1 MLKGECGKK
10 QATEDGVGV
19 NVGVFDVEEAGV
31 VPGGH
36 WHGVGGNGVDDDGGG
51 GDGGGGGGDGDGDG
65 DGAAW
70 EETRKSTKSTASVAT
85 IVAVFGGGVS
95 GVSGGRM
102 DQSFALG
109 CCFFHRR
116 RRFISMSCAVQE
128 AYSLPVSPLTNSA
141 STTPVPVS

>member
-1 MLKGECGKK
+1 MLNGECGKK

-19 NVGVFDVEEAGV
+19 TVGVFDVEEAGV

-36 WHGVGGNGVDDDGGG
+36 WHGVGGNVVDDGGNG
-51 GDGGGGGGDGDGDG
+51 SGDDDGDGDGDG

-85 IVAVFGGGVS
+85 IVAVLGGG
-95 GVSGGRM
+95 GGASGGRM

>member
-10 QATEDGVGV
+10 QVTEDGVGV
-19 NVGVFDVEEAGV
+19 NVGVFDEEEAGV

-36 WHGVGGNGVDDDGGG
+36 WHGVGGNGVDDGRRCGGG
-51 GDGGGGGGDGDGDG
+51 GDGDDGDDGDG

-70 EETRKSTKSTASVAT
+70 EETIKSTKSTARVAT
-85 IVAVFGGGVS
+85 IVAVLGGG
-95 GVSGGRM
+95 SGGCM

-116 RRFISMSCAVQE
+116 RRFISISCAVQE

>member
-1 MLKGECGKK
+1 MIDRSLEISSKK
-10 QATEDGVGV
+10 EIGDG
-19 NVGVFDVEEAGV
+19 
-31 VPGGH
+31 
-36 WHGVGGNGVDDDGGG
+36 DDG
-51 GDGGGGGGDGDGDG
+51 DDGDGDG

-70 EETRKSTKSTASVAT
+70 EETIKSTKSTARVAT
-85 IVAVFGGGVS
+85 IVAVLGGG
-95 GVSGGRM
+95 SGGCM

-116 RRFISMSCAVQE
+116 RRFISISCAVQE

>member
-19 NVGVFDVEEAGV
+19 NVGVFDAEEAGV

-36 WHGVGGNGVDDDGGG
+36 WHGVGGNGVDDGG
-51 GDGGGGGGDGDGDG
+51 GDGDG

-85 IVAVFGGGVS
+85 IVAVLGGG
-95 GVSGGRM
+95 GGASGGRM